1 MKKIF
6 YILTAAIV
14 ALGAVACDNQNLDNA
29 TPAGEGL
36 TITASLEDIDRV
48 AVDENNFTAAWDDND
63 EITIWHWDEATSK
76 ELSFTFKQESTGV
89 FKCNDENT
97 EILIGQTCYAFCGE
111 FDSTKGL
118 KGVEF
123 GANGRISATGTELH
137 FLPQQALLVVEAE
150 GENITLKASENI
162 FMINGSFANEVTLA
176 NGKNFVSCVSNSATI
191 TYYIGG
197 EKGKSLSKTIE
208 SGKVY
213 TLGTIAKPKAS
224 EYGVVGS
231 FQGWDVAAPVVMYVE
246 GDWAV
251 AKGIELYKDDDFK
264 IVKGKSWD
272 VSYGLSAA
280 GVLALDEEVAITST
294 NSQNMKAAKNGK
306 FDIYFN
312 ATANKI
318 KYTCVEE
325 YTDLKVNITIN
336 NEAKWS
342 PLSITLKD
350 GSTTIVNNATVSNNV
365 YAISG
370 DYIGMSLSY
379 TLTNGSKTSEGNV
392 TITRGGAI
400 INLVEQ
406 VIRITFVLDTNNTKT
421 YWGTEAYIYI
431 WNTDPSVNNSWPGT
445 KMIYDGNYT
454 FHYDLPASL
463 KGKKLTYIINRQ
475 TNGNWQSKDSTIAS
489 LSLDGH
495 TITGSSINI
504 E

>member
-63 EITIWHWDEATSK
+63 QITIWHWDEATSK

-97 EILIGQTCYAFCGE
+97 EILIGKYCYAFCGE

-137 FLPQQALLVVEAE
+137 FIPQQALLVVEAE

-213 TLGTIAKPKAS
+213 TLGTIAPAPVAM
-224 EYGVVGS
+224 ENWGIVGGH
-231 FQGWDVAAPVVMYVE
+231 QGWNAENPDPLYLIPGSNTYVSRNVKLNAEGFKFYGSYSKMITVEHPAVTTGEQGDYFLVPNSNWKQSNARFAIYFFNNSTGKNTWVSMQDSNKDGIYAANKPNDGNTYTHMIFCRMNPGATANNWNNKWNQTGDLTCPTNGNNCFTVPSGSWDGATTKWSVHTPEVKDAWTEEVEEITTYWIGKDSADNISNWVTRWSNNVGGDNITVDTSKTYDIYFHKGDDQDWGFEVHYTVLESGSAAPV
-246 GDWAV
+246 
-251 AKGIELYKDDDFK
+251 
-264 IVKGKSWD
+264 
-272 VSYGLSAA
+272 
-280 GVLALDEEVAITST
+280 
-294 NSQNMKAAKNGK
+294 
-306 FDIYFN
+306 
-312 ATANKI
+312 
-318 KYTCVEE
+318 
-325 YTDLKVNITIN
+325 LK
-336 NEAKWS
+336 
-342 PLSITLKD
+342 
-350 GSTTIVNNATVSNNV
+350 
-365 YAISG
+365 
-370 DYIGMSLSY
+370 
-379 TLTNGSKTSEGNV
+379 
-392 TITRGGAI
+392 
-400 INLVEQ
+400 
-406 VIRITFVLDTNNTKT
+406 
-421 YWGTEAYIYI
+421 
-431 WNTDPSVNNSWPGT
+431 
-445 KMIYDGNYT
+445 
-454 FHYDLPASL
+454 
-463 KGKKLTYIINRQ
+463 
-475 TNGNWQSKDSTIAS
+475 
-489 LSLDGH
+489 
-495 TITGSSINI
+495 
-504 E
+504 